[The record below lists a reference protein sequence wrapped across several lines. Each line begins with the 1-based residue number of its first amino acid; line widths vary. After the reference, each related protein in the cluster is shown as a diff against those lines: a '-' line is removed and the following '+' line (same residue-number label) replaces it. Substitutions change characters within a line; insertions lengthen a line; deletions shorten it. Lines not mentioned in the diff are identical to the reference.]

1 MVGFIIGILILSLW
15 LGIVVGCCYCGWINQ
30 VREVTLMRN
39 WPFMR
44 VVRRNQNLITVR
56 APRQVRN
63 RRESRNRNR
72 NHQVAQGNRE
82 DVEQGVLAIE

>member
-1 MVGFIIGILILSLW
+1 
-15 LGIVVGCCYCGWINQ
+15 
-30 VREVTLMRN
+30 
-39 WPFMR
+39 MR

-72 NHQVAQGNRE
+72 NPQVEQVNRE